1 MAAWV
6 ADVLVAV
13 AAGGDDVPGVVA
25 GGCAAFGVVGD
36 FLLVGAG
43 VAPVA
48 GHLGAPAFPVGAA
61 SLARVAGEHPGTEA
75 SPCPGAAS
83 GP

>member
-36 FLLVGAG
+36 FLFVGAG
-43 VAPVA
+43 VVA
-48 GHLGAPAFPVGAA
+48 GCLEAPAFAVGSAPEA
-61 SLARVAGEHPGTEA
+61 GVAGEDVGADA
-75 SPCPGAAS
+75 SPLAGAAS